1 MIGQDGLQYAGAFK
15 LSECK
20 LITHTGPE
28 VDLTQVITEVNIY
41 EELQSHSLS
50 ADITFFDDKDA
61 VSFYPIVGNEYV
73 RLKIG
78 TPDRT
83 GDGQINFTKHT
94 FVVYKISQK
103 IDAQQGSFVSLKLT
117 TQEIFNNV
125 RRRVS
130 QSYRGNFHEIV
141 EKIFRD
147 KNYLDSKKDF
157 ITEEDTGGGAVLI
170 PNMHPFDAIDMIS
183 QKAATDKNSSS
194 FLFFETTRGYK
205 FLSLEKLFSIGSVFS
220 LNVGQGAD
228 FQKKNVNPQEQN
240 LNLVEEN
247 KMISNNDILNSTKT
261 GLYASKL
268 IIHDIHNKS
277 YSVKTFSYKNEF
289 NKNVDVENL
298 SGGKGHPLFPLD
310 SILNEDENKISDFN
324 DALLTVQSTD
334 RTSFISPNTVYPNYN
349 KPISKVNP
357 EENTLNRFHKFSML
371 NNGLAHFLEIV
382 GNTALEVGD
391 IVTLSFP
398 KNQKNSGEFRD
409 EKLSGNYLI
418 TKLRHFFSFAG
429 DAKHRIGMEVVKD
442 SVGQGYPNGLP
453 VTPKGTGKTRFV

>member
-205 FLSLEKLFSIGSVFS
+205 FLSLEKLFSVGSVFS

-228 FQKKNVNPQEQN
+228 YQKKNVNPQEQN

-247 KMISNNDILNSTKT
+247 RMISNNDILNSTKT
-261 GLYASKL
+261 GLYASKS

-382 GNTALEVGD
+382 GNTGLEVGD

-398 KNQKNSGEFRD
+398 KNQKNSGEFYD
-409 EKLSGNYLI
+409 EKLSGNYMI
-418 TKLRHFFSFAG
+418 TELHHFFSEGG
-429 DAKHRIGMEVVKD
+429 DRKHRIGMTIVKD
-442 SVGQGYPNGLP
+442 SIKDGYPDALP
-453 VTPKGTGKTRFV
+453 KMPKGRGATKKL